1 MADNDTAGTPP
12 TGNSPPSDDLRS
24 LIAGITTESKKEGP
38 TEPPAGG
45 SGEASPPAAP
55 GATGEPARPTP
66 ERGRGGRFV
75 AAGEPPPS
83 EPEPERKEPLRPP
96 PEPGSEPPGE
106 GDKGPVPP
114 KEASQPAAGERR
126 DGAKETAAPEHWS
139 AGDKAMFNAWQ
150 PAMRDQFLTMYK
162 RMEGGF
168 TQRLQR
174 GAELER
180 GFGEIEQLF
189 QPYGEMLRQRNQ
201 TPKDIIKTWHEV
213 ERNLSLPTEQNLV
226 IAKMIHNY
234 QADPAQIARYL
245 NQLRGFADPGAGG
258 QPPPP
263 RVGNGTDP
271 TTGIHPALAARLD
284 ALETD
289 RTQRIQADNDA
300 RLGDAHRQ
308 INEFA
313 NAKDADGNLAHPFY
327 AELEG
332 EMMQLAYADRAAG
345 RTPVIADLYDRAAWA
360 NPVVRDK
367 LLASQREAEDRAQA
381 AARKAKA
388 EAAARAGSSVTGAPS
403 SGQVPNSA
411 ASDRSIRDEI
421 RAHMTGNG
429 SGRV

>member
-1 MADNDTAGTPP
+1 MADDNTTGAGGGAPA

-24 LIAGITTESKKEGP
+24 LIAGITTEAKKEQP

-45 SGEASPPAAP
+45 SGEASTPAP
-55 GATGEPARPTP
+55 SGPARPTP

-75 AAGEPPPS
+75 AGGEQTPS
-83 EPEPERKEPLRPP
+83 EPERREPLRPP
-96 PEPGSEPPGE
+96 PEPTGEPPGE

-114 KEASQPAAGERR
+114 KEAPQPAAGERQT
-126 DGAKETAAPEHWS
+126 GTKETAAPEHWS

-189 QPYGEMLRQRNQ
+189 QPYGEMLRQRNMA
-201 TPKDIIKTWHEV
+201 PKDIIKTWHEV
-213 ERNLSLPTEQNLV
+213 ERNLSLPTEQNQV
-226 IAKMIHNY
+226 IARMIHNY
-234 QADPAQIARYL
+234 NADPAQIARYL
-245 NQLRGFADPGAGG
+245 NQLRGFADPGG
-258 QPPPP
+258 QSQPA
-263 RVGNGTDP
+263 RVGNGADP
-271 TTGIHPALAARLD
+271 STGIHPALAARLD

-289 RTQRIQADNDA
+289 RTQRVQADQDA
-300 RLGDAHRQ
+300 RLQDAHRQ

-313 NAKDADGNLAHPFY
+313 NAKDADGNLAHPHY

-332 EMMQLAYADRAAG
+332 EMMQLAYADRTAG
-345 RTPVIADLYDRAAWA
+345 RTPVIADLYERAAWA

-367 LLASQREAEDRAQA
+367 LLASQREAEDRTQA

-388 EAAARAGSSVTGAPS
+388 EAAQRAGSSVTGAPS
-403 SGQVPNSA
+403 SGQVPNSGA
-411 ASDRSIRDEI
+411 PDRSIRDEI